1 MRGRVKLNLD
11 KTKGAIEDV
20 KSALALMDAFEELEL
35 EDVYKVQQVKVK
47 YTSMA
52 YMYVK

>member
-20 KSALALMDAFEELEL
+20 KSALALIDAFEELEL
-35 EDVYKVQQVKVK
+35 EVYKVQQVKVK